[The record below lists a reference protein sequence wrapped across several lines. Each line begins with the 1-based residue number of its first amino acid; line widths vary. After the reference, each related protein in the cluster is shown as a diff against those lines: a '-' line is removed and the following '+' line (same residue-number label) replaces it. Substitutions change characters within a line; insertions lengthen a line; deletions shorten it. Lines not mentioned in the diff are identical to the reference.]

1 MFVHVQDFAINKSS
15 ARPNRYGMW
24 EVYLWRDEDMRAMSG
39 DIIKLSSFK
48 VASHSCEFVR
58 ICTCIAI
65 SQGSNVQVF
74 HSCLVLLD

>member
-1 MFVHVQDFAINKSS
+1 
-15 ARPNRYGMW
+15 
-24 EVYLWRDEDMRAMSG
+24 LWRDEDMRAMSG